1 MIASAANRLK
11 LEIWGSGAKAVAR
24 RQTTVV
30 EVVVSMAPAARLY
43 VHANLLYLSSSS
55 GRMADS
61 CFHRGGTKKRCVC
74 EHGVCD
80 WCVVLVCARELCY
93 LPAIGEDEDVVG
105 SDAEE

>member
-1 MIASAANRLK
+1 MIARAANRLK

-61 CFHRGGTKKRCVC
+61 CFHRGSTKERCVC
-74 EHGVCD
+74 ESMVFVIGVLFCD
-80 WCVVLVCARELCY
+80 ESLDL
-93 LPAIGEDEDVVG
+93 
-105 SDAEE
+105 

>member
-1 MIASAANRLK
+1 M
-11 LEIWGSGAKAVAR
+11 AR

-61 CFHRGGTKKRCVC
+61 CFHRGSTKKEVCVST
-74 EHGVCD
+74 
-80 WCVVLVCARELCY
+80 WCVIGVLFWCVLESCY
-93 LPAIGEDEDVVG
+93 LPTISEDEDVVRA
-105 SDAEE
+105 DAEE